1 MPTIIRWIG
10 KVQPSTVNTKLFSS
24 LDWFPTIG
32 FLAGYDLSTDVKYDG
47 VDISA
52 ALFADEPSPRRTFFY
67 HSTDETLHFQSNVAN
82 ETGGLP
88 VDPSKPDMPLLM
100 AVRKDQWKLHM
111 FTRGAHALRPA
122 VGRSDWAYPDWAC
135 TEPLK
140 NHSSAPVLFDLH
152 KDPGTFLAPGY

>member
-1 MPTIIRWIG
+1 M
-10 KVQPSTVNTKLFSS
+10 
-24 LDWFPTIG
+24 
-32 FLAGYDLSTDVKYDG
+32 
-47 VDISA
+47 
-52 ALFADEPSPRRTFFY
+52 
-67 HSTDETLHFQSNVAN
+67 AN

-152 KDPGTFLAPGY
+152 KDPVTFLAAGY